1 MQLSNCIYHF
11 IFCMHFSKVCD
22 YFELC
27 TKDTIPVFFQKSR
40 KLRLSLV
47 SMQKICRYGPGRK
60 VPIVVDGNDLEVLN
74 GSADDGMVVAQPAG
88 HYIHSS
94 KVRRHDCRTM
104 QTSRLVRN
112 AAFPSR
118 ESSCIKMKVFKNTS
132 EFLSWMYL
140 SYLISIGTD
149 WLMPIDGV
157 LKNKLNYEFRYNFLF
172 V

>member
-1 MQLSNCIYHF
+1 MWLLWVVQKKIPAF
-11 IFCMHFSKVCD
+11 FKKSK
-22 YFELC
+22 
-27 TKDTIPVFFQKSR
+27 
-40 KLRLSLV
+40 KLRMSHI
-47 SMQKICRYGPGRK
+47 SRQKKICRYGPGRK

-94 KVRRHDCRTM
+94 KVRQHDGRTM

-118 ESSCIKMKVFKNTS
+118 ESRCIKMKVFKNTS

-157 LKNKLNYEFRYNFLF
+157 
-172 V
+172 

>member
-1 MQLSNCIYHF
+1 
-11 IFCMHFSKVCD
+11 MHFSKVCD

-27 TKDTIPVFFQKSR
+27 KKKNTSLFQKVQ
-40 KLRLSLV
+40 KV
-47 SMQKICRYGPGRK
+47 EDEPHFKAKKICRYGPGRK

-74 GSADDGMVVAQPAG
+74 GSADDGMLVAQPAG

-118 ESSCIKMKVFKNTS
+118 ESSCIKMKVFKNTILN
-132 EFLSWMYL
+132 FFPKFIYQCFYL
-140 SYLISIGTD
+140 SVCQWKIIEKS
-149 WLMPIDGV
+149 
-157 LKNKLNYEFRYNFLF
+157 K
-172 V
+172 

>member
-1 MQLSNCIYHF
+1 
-11 IFCMHFSKVCD
+11 MHFSKVCD

-27 TKDTIPVFFQKSR
+27 KKNTSLFQKVQ
-40 KLRLSLV
+40 KV
-47 SMQKICRYGPGRK
+47 EDEPHFKAKKICRYGPGRK

-118 ESSCIKMKVFKNTS
+118 ESSCIKMKVFKNTLLN
-132 EFLSWMYL
+132 FFPKFIYQCFYL
-140 SYLISIGTD
+140 SVCQWKIIEKS
-149 WLMPIDGV
+149 
-157 LKNKLNYEFRYNFLF
+157 K
-172 V
+172 